1 MKKRTL
7 SIQLKII
14 VVWIFCLS
22 LLGLG
27 GFSAFLFDQKMADSI
42 LTTYAIQQ
50 NEAVDRVVRHM
61 KEAAAQKADA
71 SKDELFG
78 AYIQE
83 EPSNAGAYWFLYTKD
98 HIVFERDAM
107 QTAMQEGK
115 TLEQLIKE
123 WTKKGGKQLTQVDA
137 LFQGK
142 LHHTMFSKDESG
154 ELESV
159 SAAIMSMNAVTYI
172 VGSSATTSSIL
183 QLASYPFK
191 RILLYLGAGVIGLII
206 CIYTIT
212 IHKQLKGKK
221 QIQEAAEEMK
231 RIHNTELT
239 RMDQELRERRKQV
252 KEYQLMDP
260 LSLFYNR
267 EYFYTLLLN
276 MKRQNLKSLG
286 MIVVELGNLHRYID
300 RYGLEF
306 EQDTLFRIKECLQSC
321 IKDESVI
328 ARVRENRIVI
338 TIISDDYRLMS
349 EECNS
354 LEQAIKTLRLQVP
367 VTVYSMIQMPNESA
381 MDMYQRVDQIIS
393 IQ

>member
-61 KEAAAQKADA
+61 KEAAAQNADA

-159 SAAIMSMNAVTYI
+159 SAAIMSMNDVTYI

>member
-159 SAAIMSMNAVTYI
+159 SAAIMSMNDVTYI

-212 IHKQLKGKK
+212 IHKQLRGKK

>member
-159 SAAIMSMNAVTYI
+159 SAAIMSMNDVTYI

>member
-159 SAAIMSMNAVTYI
+159 SAAIMSMNDVTYI

-367 VTVYSMIQMPNESA
+367 VTVYSVIQMPNESA

>member
-27 GFSAFLFDQKMADSI
+27 GFSAFLFDQRMADSI

-159 SAAIMSMNAVTYI
+159 SAAIMSMNDVTYI

>member
-142 LHHTMFSKDESG
+142 QHHTMFSKDESG

-159 SAAIMSMNAVTYI
+159 SAAIMSMNDVTYI
-172 VGSSATTSSIL
+172 VGSSATTSSVL